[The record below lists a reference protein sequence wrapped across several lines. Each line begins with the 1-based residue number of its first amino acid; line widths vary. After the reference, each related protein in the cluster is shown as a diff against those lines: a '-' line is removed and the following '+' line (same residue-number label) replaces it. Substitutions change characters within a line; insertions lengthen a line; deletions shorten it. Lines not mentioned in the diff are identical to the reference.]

1 MLKPTKQ
8 SEVKRD
14 WHLVDAKDQ
23 VLGRLA
29 TVIAGKLMG
38 KNKPYFVRHL
48 DCGDNVVI
56 INAKDIRVT
65 GKKESQKKYYRYSG
79 YPGGQTIQTLAEI
92 RAKNPT
98 RIIYEAVRGML
109 PQNKLRDRMMARLH
123 ISVDEK
129 HPYQDKFQA
138 PSSNIKS

>member
-8 SEVKRD
+8 SEIKRD
-14 WHLVDAKDQ
+14 WHLVDARGQ

-29 TVIAGKLMG
+29 TIIAGKLMG

-48 DCGDNVVI
+48 DCGDNVVV
-56 INAKDIRVT
+56 INAKEIKVT
-65 GKKESQKKYYRYSG
+65 GKKETQKKYYRYSG
-79 YPGGQTIQTLAEI
+79 YPGGQKIQTLGEI

-98 RIIYEAVRGML
+98 RIIHDAVRGML
-109 PQNKLRDRMMARLH
+109 PQNKLRDRMMTRLY

-129 HPYQDKFQA
+129 HPYINKFQA
-138 PSSNIKS
+138 PSSNIK